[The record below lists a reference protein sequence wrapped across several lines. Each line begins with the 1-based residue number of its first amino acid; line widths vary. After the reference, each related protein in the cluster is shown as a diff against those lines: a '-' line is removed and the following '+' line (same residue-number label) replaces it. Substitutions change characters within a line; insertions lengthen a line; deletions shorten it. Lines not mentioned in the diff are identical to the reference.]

1 MGNDENNVKKIKT
14 HEGHD
19 VNGTIV
25 YSDNETIENNAQN
38 KNSKDKNKK
47 NHKEMNRSFSQ
58 NNKRNNNNNKNNI
71 NIRNNI
77 KINKNFQED
86 FDINNNNNINYNY
99 NNNNINNN
107 YNNDNINNN
116 NNNYNNNIN
125 NNYNNDNINN
135 NNINENEKANEIYK
149 KVNPEELHKI
159 TEFMRKCDSRYKQG
173 LEEFQKKNFE
183 ASVVLFK
190 KSLNSFISL
199 NKIIHEKPE
208 IYPKDFQDLMNQNIN
223 KKINLI
229 SFNIKN
235 TELIIQKITVNSI
248 KNLQK
253 NMTLNNNNNNNGNI
267 NQNFNTMKNMN
278 FNSMLNN
285 YNNQLNNQI
294 NLRCNNNNNNKNNN
308 NQNNKK
314 PNIHDKEDTEMESK
328 IESEIMSTIPNVSFS
343 DVVGMDYLKQ
353 MINEIIILPTIR
365 PDLFTGILQP
375 QRGILLFGPPGTG
388 KTMIAKAIASE
399 CKSTFFNISASS
411 LTSKYVG
418 ESEKTVRA
426 LFKIA
431 YQKEPSIIFIDE
443 IDSVLS
449 KRSDN
454 DNEAAKRLK
463 TEFLIQFDGL
473 GSNSKAKLLVI
484 AATNRPMDLDDA
496 LLRRLPKRVY
506 CAPLDEKGRAA
517 FIKKT
522 IDLVDNNLNE
532 NDVNLIA
539 KKTEGYSNSDLKE
552 LCKEAAFEPVRELN
566 SEEILKLKK
575 FRDITI
581 KDMIKALGKIRG
593 TLSKKVVKEIEN
605 WNNQFGGTE

>member
-1 MGNDENNVKKIKT
+1 MGNNGIDVKKTKT

-25 YSDNETIENNAQN
+25 YSDNEQIENDAQN
-38 KNSKDKNKK
+38 SDKKHKK
-47 NHKEMNRSFSQ
+47 FNNDLNNRSFSLNDKRKN
-58 NNKRNNNNNKNNI
+58 NNKKNNINNNNNI
-71 NIRNNI
+71 INNI

-86 FDINNNNNINYNY
+86 FYDNNINNI
-99 NNNNINNN
+99 NNINNN
-107 YNNDNINNN
+107 INN
-116 NNNYNNNIN
+116 NNNYNNNNNINDN
-125 NNYNNDNINN
+125 NNNN
-135 NNINENEKANEIYK
+135 NNIIDNEKANEIYN
-149 KVNPEELHKI
+149 KVNPQELHKI
-159 TEFMRKCDSRYKQG
+159 IEFMKKCDSRYKQG
-173 LEEFQKKNFE
+173 LEAFQKKNFVV
-183 ASVVLFK
+183 SVELFK
-190 KSLNSFISL
+190 KSLNSFVSL
-199 NKIIHEKPE
+199 NKIIHDKPE
-208 IYPKDFQDLMNQNIN
+208 IYPKDFQELMNQKIN
-223 KKINLI
+223 NKINLLD
-229 SFNIKN
+229 SNIKK
-235 TELIIQKITVNSI
+235 TELIIQKITVNNI
-248 KNLQK
+248 KNLQR
-253 NMTLNNNNNNNGNI
+253 NMTLNNNNNNNNI
-267 NQNFNTMKNMN
+267 NPNFNTMKNMN
-278 FNSMLNN
+278 INNISNNRNNS
-285 YNNQLNNQI
+285 
-294 NLRCNNNNNNKNNN
+294 NNNNNKSN

-314 PNIHDKEDTEMESK
+314 PNIHDREDNEMESK

-411 LTSKYVG
+411 LTSKWVG

-522 IDLVDNNLNE
+522 INLVDNNLNE
-532 NDVNLIA
+532 NDINLIA

-552 LCKEAAFEPVRELN
+552 LCKEAAYEPVRELS
-566 SEEILKLKK
+566 SEEILKLDK
-575 FRDITI
+575 FRDITVE
-581 KDMIKALGKIRG
+581 DMIKACGKIRG

-605 WNNQFGGTE
+605 WNNQFGGTD

>member
-1 MGNDENNVKKIKT
+1 MGAFQETKITKS

-25 YSDNETIENNAQN
+25 YSDDEKIEKKDNNEKEQKI
-38 KNSKDKNKK
+38 SGKK
-47 NHKEMNRSFSQ
+47 IQRFNTLSNDRSFSSGI
-58 NNKRNNNNNKNNI
+58 KRNNNNY
-71 NIRNNI
+71 
-77 KINKNFQED
+77 
-86 FDINNNNNINYNY
+86 NNNNNKKNY
-99 NNNNINNN
+99 NNNNNFMHNNININTNNNNNN
-107 YNNDNINNN
+107 YNYNINNN
-116 NNNYNNNIN
+116 NNNYN
-125 NNYNNDNINN
+125 YSQ
-135 NNINENEKANEIYK
+135 EEANKIYA
-149 KVNPEELHKI
+149 KVNPDDLHKI
-159 TEFMRKCDSRYKQG
+159 VELMKKCDTRYQQG
-173 LEEFQKKNFE
+173 LEEFKNKNFIFAVE
-183 ASVVLFK
+183 LFK
-190 KSLNSFISL
+190 KSLNSYIAL
-199 NKIIHEKPE
+199 KKIIHDKPE
-208 IYPKDFQDLMNQNIN
+208 IYPLEFRQLMDQKIDN
-223 KKINLI
+223 KINLL
-229 SFNIKN
+229 NYTLNK
-235 TELIIQKITVNSI
+235 TELIIEKMTVNNV
-248 KNLQK
+248 KNLHR
-253 NMTLNNNNNNNGNI
+253 NMTHNDNNNNNNNNNI
-267 NQNFNTMKNMN
+267 NQFFNLMKNKN
-278 FNSMLNN
+278 NNNNNLNN
-285 YNNQLNNQI
+285 YNKNN
-294 NLRCNNNNNNKNNN
+294 NNNNNNK
-308 NQNNKK
+308 KSK
-314 PNIHDKEDTEMESK
+314 NIHDKEDNQMESK
-328 IESEIMSTIPNVSFS
+328 IESEIMSTIPNVSFQ
-343 DVVGMDYLKQ
+343 DIVGMNYLKE

-411 LTSKYVG
+411 LTSKWVG

-473 GSNSKAKLLVI
+473 GSDSKAKLLVI

-506 CAPLDEKGRAA
+506 CAPLDEKGRAE

-532 NDVNLIA
+532 NDVKLIA

-552 LCKEAAFEPVRELN
+552 LCKEAAYEPVREL
-566 SEEILKLKK
+566 SCEEILKIDK
-575 FRDITI
+575 FREINV
-581 KDMIKALGKIRG
+581 KDMIKACGKIRG
-593 TLSKKVVKEIEN
+593 TLSQKVVKEIEN
-605 WNNQFGGTE
+605 WNNQFGGTD